1 MLGFFQ
7 KKNRD
12 KNRETWIIAGLGN
25 PGPEYSDSRHNCGFR
40 AIDKLKEKIAPNE
53 KELQKFKGK
62 YLSCLYNDTKII
74 LLKPETYMN
83 NSGESINAAMHW
95 FKTDESR
102 LIVIY
107 DDFDLPAGQI
117 RIRSKGSAGT
127 HNGMKSVLQYTDTDE
142 FIRIRI
148 GIGPKEKETD
158 IIKFVLGNFPRDQKE
173 QMDNAFDRAADAAL
187 VIIKSGVNVAMN
199 QFNQASISQ
208 DSV

>member
-1 MLGFFQ
+1 
-7 KKNRD
+7 
-12 KNRETWIIAGLGN
+12 
-25 PGPEYSDSRHNCGFR
+25 
-40 AIDKLKEKIAPNE
+40 
-53 KELQKFKGK
+53 
-62 YLSCLYNDTKII
+62 
-74 LLKPETYMN
+74 MN

-187 VIIKSGVNVAMN
+187 VIIKSGVNAAMN